1 MTGSSSRFGFL
12 RGLSEH
18 GTIIALVVLFA
29 CAAYFEPPFLSRFN
43 MSAIAFQY
51 SVIGLIALGQ
61 FCIVVTG
68 GIDLSQGSVIGLGAV
83 ACAMAS
89 ASLGIPA
96 GIAAAA
102 IVGIAIGLLNGVIVA
117 YTRIPP
123 FVVTLGT
130 MSLARGLSLI
140 ATNAQP
146 VPLGDPSLMSLPSL
160 RFFDV
165 PASILFFFL
174 CAILLAAFLAKWPLG
189 RAIYAVGGH
198 EENAR
203 LTGLSIARVKLVVY
217 ALSGLLGGL
226 AGVLMAARMGTGHPL
241 AGTGYELVSISAV
254 IIGGASLFGGIGR
267 MSGLV
272 AGVLLLGVLDSAIN
286 LSGLSPDVQGAVKG
300 TIVLLALALSQ
311 FSQFNQI
318 KSKGRVR
325 A

>member
-1 MTGSSSRFGFL
+1 MTRPPSRFAFL

-18 GTIIALVVLFA
+18 GTVLALAVLFA

-43 MSAIAFQY
+43 LSAIAFQY

-89 ASLGIPA
+89 AVFGIPG
-96 GIAAAA
+96 GIVAAAL
-102 IVGIAIGLLNGVIVA
+102 VGIVIGLLNGALVA

-146 VPLGDPSLMSLPSL
+146 VPLGDASLMSLPSQRL
-160 RFFDV
+160 FEV
-165 PASILFFFL
+165 PVSLLFFL
-174 CAILLAAFLAKWPLG
+174 ACAVVLAVFLAKWPLG

-203 LTGLSIARVKLVVY
+203 LTGLSIARVKLSVY
-217 ALSGLLGGL
+217 ALSGLFGGL
-226 AGVLMAARMGTGHPL
+226 AGVLMSARMGTGHPL

-286 LSGLSPDVQGAVKG
+286 LSGLTPDVQGAVKG
-300 TIVLLALALSQ
+300 TIVLLALAV
-311 FSQFNQI
+311 SQFNQI

>member
-1 MTGSSSRFGFL
+1 MTASRFGFL

-18 GTIIALVVLFA
+18 GTILALIVLFA

-43 MSAIAFQY
+43 LSAIAFQY

-96 GIAAAA
+96 GIVAAAV
-102 IVGIAIGLLNGVIVA
+102 VGIAIGLLNGVLVA

-146 VPLGDPSLMSLPSL
+146 VPLGDASLMSLPGL
-160 RFFDV
+160 RLFDV
-165 PASILFFFL
+165 PVSILFFFA
-174 CAILLAAFLAKWPLG
+174 CAIVLAFFLAKWPLG

-203 LTGLSIARVKLVVY
+203 LTGLSIARVKLSVY

-286 LSGLSPDVQGAVKG
+286 LSGLRPDMQGAVKG
-300 TIVLLALALSQ
+300 TIVLLALAV
-311 FSQFNQI
+311 SQFNQI
-318 KSKGRVR
+318 RSKGRVR